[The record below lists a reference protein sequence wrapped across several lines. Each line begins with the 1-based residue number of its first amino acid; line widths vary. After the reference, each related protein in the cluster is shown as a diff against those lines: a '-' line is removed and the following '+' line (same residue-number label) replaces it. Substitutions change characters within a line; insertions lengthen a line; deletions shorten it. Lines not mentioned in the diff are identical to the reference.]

1 LEVGLVLLHFL
12 PIVVT
17 LYQYNYAFVL
27 VELGIIMV
35 TWVVLCFRLSYDMR
49 KMMADNAQVCQFSH
63 ESLMHLL
70 ITE

>member
-1 LEVGLVLLHFL
+1 
-12 PIVVT
+12 
-17 LYQYNYAFVL
+17 VL

-35 TWVVLCFRLSYDMR
+35 TWVVLCFRLSYSIR